1 MTLLKAIARADSVR
15 PNALDQELKADWV
28 MELEAEIAECMDVEL
43 PENTFPKDMELLMPY
58 PHDNIYYLYL
68 CAKIDLTMEDTQ
80 SYVNDQVVADSA
92 IVDAKSWWRRH
103 NIKKCNQYT
112 RAFPWQAPIPI
123 KEKEEEDVTE
133 DTDTDTTETVTDVP
147 TQGD

>member
-28 MELEAEIAECMDVEL
+28 MELEAEVAECMDVEF
-43 PENTFPKDMELLMPY
+43 PETTFPKDMDLLMPFPY
-58 PHDNIYYLYL
+58 DNIYYLYL

-92 IVDAKSWWRRH
+92 IKGAKSWWRRGH
-103 NIKKCNQYT
+103 EKKANQYV
-112 RAFPWQAPIPI
+112 RAFPWQPPMP
-123 KEKEEEDVTE
+123 KPEPEPEPEEEEDVT
-133 DTDTDTTETVTDVP
+133 TDTD
-147 TQGD
+147 

>member
-43 PENTFPKDMELLMPY
+43 PENTFPKDMELLMPF

-92 IVDAKSWWRRH
+92 IKGAKSWWRRGH
-103 NIKKCNQYT
+103 EKKANQYV
-112 RAFPWQAPIPI
+112 RAFPWQPPMPK
-123 KEKEEEDVTE
+123 KEEPEEEEEEDVTT
-133 DTDTDTTETVTDVP
+133 DTDTDTTTTI
-147 TQGD
+147 TGA

>member
-43 PENTFPKDMELLMPY
+43 PENTFPKDMELLMPF

-68 CAKIDLTMEDTQ
+68 CAKIDLTMEDTE

-103 NIKKCNQYT
+103 NMKKSKQYT
-112 RAFPWQAPIPI
+112 RAFTWQPVI
-123 KEKEEEDVTE
+123 KGEEDEPTE
-133 DTDTDTTETVTDVP
+133 DTDTDSTEKDTNVSA
-147 TQGD
+147 QGD

>member
-43 PENTFPKDMELLMPY
+43 PETTFPKDMELLMPF

-92 IVDAKSWWRRH
+92 IVDAKSWWRRSH
-103 NIKKCNQYT
+103 QKKCNQYT
-112 RAFPWQAPIPI
+112 RAFPWQPII
-123 KEKEEEDVTE
+123 KGEEDEPTE
-133 DTDTDTTETVTDVP
+133 DPDTDPAETEPDVP
-147 TQGD
+147 VEGD